1 MRLTTL
7 LLAVCL
13 TWHQT
18 RAQLAGC
25 DSFSAGL
32 CPIEEDNIVDS
43 NMSISSPEECQVL
56 CQ

>member
-1 MRLTTL
+1 MRL

-13 TWHQT
+13 AWQS
-18 RAQLAGC
+18 RAQDLGC
-25 DSFSAGL
+25 DSFQAGL

-43 NMSISSPEECQVL
+43 NMSITSPEECQVL

>member
-1 MRLTTL
+1 MRLITL
-7 LLAVCL
+7 LLALCL
-13 TWHQT
+13 TWAQAQ
-18 RAQLAGC
+18 AQLAGC